1 MADNDKNHGKNRGP
15 VTEGPSLHGDKTV
28 SKLAEN
34 TNTPD
39 PERGASG
46 PRHDENEIRAHDTTG
61 RDRLFEGREQHDEAE
76 KNSEKTRHA
85 RDVDRHHHGDQS
97 ELDHRDTMSRAKRKN

>member
-1 MADNDKNHGKNRGP
+1 MASARRLLRHSSGTPVAGLGNGRNYMADNDKNHGKNRGP

-76 KNSEKTRHA
+76 
-85 RDVDRHHHGDQS
+85 
-97 ELDHRDTMSRAKRKN
+97 